1 LVEATKICK
10 EKLEKE
16 ILAGMYL
23 LGYAVNKKLI
33 PIKSESVVKAIKK
46 VIPEKYQEMNI
57 KAFNLAFE
65 HDK

>member
-1 LVEATKICK
+1 
-10 EKLEKE
+10 
-16 ILAGMYL
+16 M
-23 LGYAVNKKLI
+23 
-33 PIKSESVVKAIKK
+33 PIKAESVVKAIKE